1 MDLRQ
6 YAGVLR
12 RQWAI
17 IALSVIVCG
26 VLAGVLAWERT
37 PTYSAQSQLFVSTRV
52 PAGLSE
58 IYAGSLFAEQRIG
71 SYAEIVS
78 SRPVVAAVI
87 KQLNLPDTVAEL
99 QREIHASVPPG
110 TVLINVT
117 VKDSSPLR
125 AKAITDAVAEQF
137 SSFVTS
143 LETAP
148 GQKPPVKVSIT
159 EPASVPTSPVSPKKG
174 LYLLLGVLLGLLLGV
189 GGAVLREA
197 FDRRIRGEDDAEAI
211 AHVPVLASVAE
222 RPARAR
228 KPLIVLDEPHSA
240 RAEEYRRLRT
250 NLGLVGSR
258 PSRATRPRRASSRPA
273 SRTGSRSVSSLVVS
287 SAVGS
292 EGATTV
298 AANLAVVCAQSGYRV
313 VAVDANLR
321 RPGLAEL
328 MDLPTAP
335 GLTSVLR
342 GDLPLEEALQRGGPV
357 RSLSILASGPPL
369 PEASDLLSSAR
380 FVAVLEDLVAQF
392 DLVILDAP
400 EVLWATDAAILGP
413 MASGAVLVTRT
424 GRTRADDL
432 AAAVRILHR
441 ADAHVLGLVVNR
453 SRRGVTRR
461 RSLPRRLTGPAWED
475 LRPREVTVPRSGD
488 GEV

>member
-6 YAGVLR
+6 YARVLR
-12 RQWAI
+12 RQWVI
-17 IALSVIVCG
+17 IALSVIVCT

-58 IYAGSLFAEQRIG
+58 IYAGSLFAEQRIA

-78 SRPVVAAVI
+78 SRPVVSAVI
-87 KQLNLPDTVAEL
+87 KQLNLPDTVAGL

-117 VKDSSPLR
+117 VEDSSPLR
-125 AKAITDAVAEQF
+125 AKAIADEVAEQF

-148 GQKPPVKVSIT
+148 GEKPPVKVSIT
-159 EPASVPTSPVSPKKG
+159 APAQVPTSPVSPKKR

-197 FDRRIRGEDDAEAI
+197 FDRRIRGEDDAEAV

-222 RPARAR
+222 RPTRAR

-250 NLGLVGSR
+250 NLGLAGS
-258 PSRATRPRRASSRPA
+258 
-273 SRTGSRSVSSLVVS
+273 SRSVSSLVVS

-292 EGATTV
+292 EGATAV

-342 GDLPLEEALQRGGPV
+342 GDLPLEEALQRPGSV
-357 RSLSILASGPPL
+357 QALAILASGPPQ

-380 FVAVLEDLVAQF
+380 FVAVLEDLAAQF

-400 EVLWATDAAILGP
+400 EVLCATDAAILGP
-413 MASGAVLVTRT
+413 MASGVVLVTRT
-424 GRTRADDL
+424 GLTRADDL
-432 AAAVRILHR
+432 ETAVRFLHR
-441 ADAHVLGLVVNR
+441 VDAHVLGLVVNR